1 MTINHQPQLSSTTT
15 NQLPQP
21 SSMTT
26 NEPALSA
33 MAIYQQPQPSLTTSQ
48 EPLTTNQQ
56 LPSRSVSTNHLPA
69 MSVSTS
75 QIPQPSISTN
85 QVSSSAGQ
93 LIQSSRSA
101 LTVGGGGA
109 THSVSATGILQS
121 QEVPDTSSLSVQET
135 STTIEPSQ
143 AGMFLNSEKKF

>member
-1 MTINHQPQLSSTTT
+1 
-15 NQLPQP
+15 
-21 SSMTT
+21 
-26 NEPALSA
+26 
-33 MAIYQQPQPSLTTSQ
+33 
-48 EPLTTNQQ
+48 
-56 LPSRSVSTNHLPA
+56 

-101 LTVGGGGA
+101 SAVGGGGA
-109 THSVSATGILQS
+109 THSVSATSISQS
-121 QEVPDTSSLSVQET
+121 QEVPGSSAPSVQET
-135 STTIEPSQ
+135 PTTIKPSQ